1 MKKILIFILVFAA
14 STAMFSSFF
23 NSCEK
28 EDCLNADGSA
38 DELTIEG
45 SLFDQKTMSSN
56 DLSAIAEALNR
67 MDMHFADGRFVT
79 NELSAKQ
86 LGISD
91 YLYFQLQVKIAEANG
106 DQTAVKR
113 FRKRAKRAGETIPDP
128 KKDSDSIKDPTKCVP
143 ILINLAFVEFKSP
156 NIPSVDEILSWCSEN
171 NYYYEGKGVSPKDF
185 GKVVTH
191 YLNAKRVDIYS
202 LPDRYFFQQ
211 NNVTNNKYYI
221 MSSSEYGGHVVRIE
235 IITRNKNTGEV
246 NFVGYNPQEGVY
258 TIYNQGGVIEIY
270 EVNGTY

>member
-1 MKKILIFILVFAA
+1 MKKILIAILVFAA

-45 SLFDQKTMSSN
+45 SLFDPKTMSSN

-67 MDMHFADGRFVT
+67 MDMHFADGRYVT

-113 FRKRAKRAGETIPDP
+113 LRKRAKRAGESLPDP
-128 KKDSDSIKDPTKCVP
+128 KKDDSVKDPTKCVP
-143 ILINLAFVEFKSP
+143 ILINCVYSDFKIP
-156 NIPSVDEILSWCSEN
+156 NVPSVDEIVSWCSEN
-171 NYYYEGKGVSPKDF
+171 NYYYEGKGVPPNDF

-191 YLNAKRVDIYS
+191 YLNAKRVDLYS
-202 LPDRYFFQQ
+202 LPDKYNFQQ
-211 NNVTNNKYYI
+211 NAVTGNKYYI
-221 MSSSEYGGHVVRIE
+221 MSSSEYGGHVVRIDMIRRNESSGE
-235 IITRNKNTGEV
+235 ITIM
-246 NFVGYNPQEGVY
+246 GYNPQENY
-258 TIYNQGGVIEIY
+258 STFYNKGDIIEIY
-270 EVNGTY
+270 EVNGIN